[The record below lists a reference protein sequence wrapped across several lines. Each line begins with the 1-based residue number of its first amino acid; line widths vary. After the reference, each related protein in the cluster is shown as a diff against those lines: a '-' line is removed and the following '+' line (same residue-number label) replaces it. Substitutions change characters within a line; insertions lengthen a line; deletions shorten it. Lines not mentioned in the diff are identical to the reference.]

1 MALSDWSRRVGSIEF
16 SPHPRAFVLI
26 FYRIPVNLVSQL
38 ETKLD
43 GADAWHQWR
52 RESRSPASNF
62 PAVMKHGGKLKRHR
76 IHLSINRAYD
86 ILVRV
91 SMLENFINE
100 NELTLGDR
108 NRNIDSNVM

>member
-1 MALSDWSRRVGSIEF
+1 M
-16 SPHPRAFVLI
+16 
-26 FYRIPVNLVSQL
+26 NLVSQL

-52 RESRSPASNF
+52 RESRSSASNF